1 MENAQY
7 NDATPHAGPVIGLGM
22 RGCEEA
28 ASLHTLIWRLYKM
41 PETTTLFSVQDSDF
55 QQVVLDSEKPVVVD
69 FWAPWCG
76 PCRMV
81 SPIVEELSHEYGDE
95 MLFVKM
101 NTDENEET
109 MINYGVTS
117 IPTLIVFSG
126 GREMNRIVGFAP
138 KDQLKRQIDRS
149 LAQ

>member
-1 MENAQY
+1 
-7 NDATPHAGPVIGLGM
+7 
-22 RGCEEA
+22 
-28 ASLHTLIWRLYKM
+28 M
-41 PETTTLFSVQDSDF
+41 PETSTLSSVQDSDF

-81 SPIVEELSHEYGDE
+81 SPIVEELSHEYGDS
-95 MLFVKM
+95 MLFLKM

-117 IPTLIVFSG
+117 IPTLIVFNG
-126 GREMNRIVGFAP
+126 GRELNRIVGFAP
-138 KDQLKRQIDRS
+138 KDQLKRQIERS
-149 LAQ
+149 LTA

>member
-1 MENAQY
+1 
-7 NDATPHAGPVIGLGM
+7 
-22 RGCEEA
+22 
-28 ASLHTLIWRLYKM
+28 M
-41 PETTTLFSVQDSDF
+41 PETSTLSSVQDSDF

-81 SPIVEELSHEYGDE
+81 SPIVEELSHEYGDS
-95 MLFVKM
+95 MLFLKM

-117 IPTLIVFSG
+117 IPTLIVFNG
-126 GREMNRIVGFAP
+126 GRELNRIVGFAP
-138 KDQLKRQIDRS
+138 KDQLKRQIERS
-149 LAQ
+149 LSA

>member
-1 MENAQY
+1 
-7 NDATPHAGPVIGLGM
+7 
-22 RGCEEA
+22 
-28 ASLHTLIWRLYKM
+28 M
-41 PETTTLFSVQDSDF
+41 PETSTLSSVQDSDF
-55 QQVVLDSEKPVVVD
+55 QQVVLESEKPVVVD

-81 SPIVEELSHEYGDE
+81 SPLVEELSHEYGE
-95 MLFVKM
+95 QMLFVKM

-126 GREMNRIVGFAP
+126 GRELNRIVGFAP
-138 KDQLKRQIDRS
+138 KDQLKRQIERS
-149 LAQ
+149 LSA

>member
-1 MENAQY
+1 
-7 NDATPHAGPVIGLGM
+7 
-22 RGCEEA
+22 
-28 ASLHTLIWRLYKM
+28 M
-41 PETTTLFSVQDSDF
+41 PETSTLSSVQDSDF

-81 SPIVEELSHEYGDE
+81 SPIVEELSHEYGE
-95 MLFVKM
+95 SMLFLKM

-109 MINYGVTS
+109 MIQYGVTS
-117 IPTLIVFSG
+117 IPTLIVFNG
-126 GREMNRIVGFAP
+126 GRELNRIVGFAP

-149 LAQ
+149 LTA

>member
-1 MENAQY
+1 
-7 NDATPHAGPVIGLGM
+7 
-22 RGCEEA
+22 
-28 ASLHTLIWRLYKM
+28 M

-117 IPTLIVFSG
+117 IPTLIVLSG
-126 GREMNRIVGFAP
+126 GLEINRIV
-138 KDQLKRQIDRS
+138 
-149 LAQ
+149 

>member
-1 MENAQY
+1 MA
-7 NDATPHAGPVIGLGM
+7 
-22 RGCEEA
+22 
-28 ASLHTLIWRLYKM
+28 
-41 PETTTLFSVQDSDF
+41 ETTTLSSVQDSDF
-55 QQVVLDSEKPVVVD
+55 QQVVLESEKPVVVD

-81 SPIVEELSHEYGDE
+81 SPLVEELSHEYGDS

-126 GREMNRIVGFAP
+126 GRELNRIVGFAP
-138 KDQLKRQIDRS
+138 KDQLKRQIERS
-149 LAQ
+149 LTA